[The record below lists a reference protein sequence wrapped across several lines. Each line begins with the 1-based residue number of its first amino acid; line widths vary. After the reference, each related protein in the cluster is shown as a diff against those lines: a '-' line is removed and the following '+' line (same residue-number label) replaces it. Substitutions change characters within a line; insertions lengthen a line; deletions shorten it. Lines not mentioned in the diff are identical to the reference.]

1 MNINIDMKC
10 FFIKLLVLEL
20 LIACFISCKK
30 ESKKT
35 EVEKVVSEW
44 VGKEVIFPKDIN
56 CSFMGKDTICLDMS
70 TPYKILVYTDSVG
83 CMSCKSHLREWNYL
97 LKDIEELG
105 EKQVGFLFYFCPQ
118 NEQQI
123 DLLLKRDDFK
133 QIVFVDY
140 TNELN
145 KLNNFPHKAEYR
157 CFLLD
162 KDNKVLLVGN
172 PIMNPNLWKVYKNVI
187 GGKLFKCDS
196 IAETTIN
203 INQSVIELGDIRIH
217 ETTETTFE
225 IKNMGDTP
233 LLISHIS
240 SSCGCIVPKWNGSP
254 INSGDKTEVKIKIK
268 PDTLGYF
275 QKTITVYCNIT
286 ERALKLIVGGMVKQ

>member
-1 MNINIDMKC
+1 M
-10 FFIKLLVLEL
+10 LVLEL
-20 LIACFISCKK
+20 LIVCFISCKK

-35 EVEKVVSEW
+35 VVEKIVSEW
-44 VGKEVIFPKDIN
+44 VGKEIIFPKDIS
-56 CSFMGKDTICLDMS
+56 CSFMGKDTACLDMS

-83 CMSCKSHLREWNYL
+83 CMSCKSHLKEWNYL
-97 LKDIEELG
+97 LKDIEELSK
-105 EKQVGFLFYFCPQ
+105 KQVRFLFYFCPQ

-145 KLNNFPHKAEYR
+145 KLNNFPHKVEYR

-187 GGKLFKCDS
+187 DGKLFKCDS

-203 INQSVIELGDIRIH
+203 VNQSIIELGDIRIH
-217 ETTETTFE
+217 ETTETAFE

-233 LLISHIS
+233 LLIGRIS
-240 SSCGCIVPKWNGSP
+240 SSCGCIVPKWNGTP
-254 INSGDKTEVKIKIK
+254 INSGDKTEVRIKIK
-268 PDTLGYF
+268 PDALGYF

-286 ERALKLIVGGMVKQ
+286 ERAIKLTVKGMVKQ